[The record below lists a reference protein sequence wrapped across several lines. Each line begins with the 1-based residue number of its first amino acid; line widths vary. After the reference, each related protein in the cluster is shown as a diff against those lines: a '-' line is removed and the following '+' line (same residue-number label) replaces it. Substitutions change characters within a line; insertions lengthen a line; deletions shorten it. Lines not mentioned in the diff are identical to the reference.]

1 MGNVILEMTRP
12 PNMTIIDLSDR
23 LSPVVSVESVV
34 RSGFSDCDYRVYEC

>member
-23 LSPVVSVESVV
+23 LSPVESVV